1 MKAKVKDTCE
11 IVDKNCVWRADLYG
25 KYYYFDEFL
34 KVKFTWEKN
43 IEVDDIRWSVGNY
56 FETVGD
62 AEKAVNEAKKVLKE
76 YTNKYKTYNK

>member
-11 IVDKNCVWRADLYG
+11 IVDKDCPWRADLWG

-56 FETVGD
+56 FETAD
-62 AEKAVNEAKKVLKE
+62 EAEKAVNEAKKVLRTYYE
-76 YTNKYKTYNK
+76 RNK

>member
-11 IVDKNCVWRADLYG
+11 IVDKKCVWRADLWG

-34 KVKFTWEKN
+34 NVKFSWDRN

-56 FETVGD
+56 FATVDD
-62 AEKAVNEAKKVLKE
+62 AEKAVNEAKKVLR
-76 YTNKYKTYNK
+76 TYYEKK